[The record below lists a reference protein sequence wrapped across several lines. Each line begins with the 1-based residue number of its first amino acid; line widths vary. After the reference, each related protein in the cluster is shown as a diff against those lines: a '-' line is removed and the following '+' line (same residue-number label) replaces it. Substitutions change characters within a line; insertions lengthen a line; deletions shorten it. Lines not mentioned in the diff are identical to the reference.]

1 MVRDELIYATM
12 EEIEQFLRGNFRIPT
27 EERTNSSE
35 LLFHSSELLFHS
47 SEVSFH
53 SSEVLFRPSVENFC
67 FSASYLQIP
76 PWKFNLYENKTM

>member
-35 LLFHSSELLFHS
+35 LLFHSSE
-47 SEVSFH
+47 VSFH
-53 SSEVLFRPSVENFC
+53 SSEVLFRPSVENFY

-76 PWKFNLYENKTM
+76 PWKFNLYEDKTM

>member
-27 EERTNSSE
+27 EERTN
-35 LLFHSSELLFHS
+35 SSELLFHS

>member
-1 MVRDELIYATM
+1 MVRYELIYATM

-27 EERTNSSE
+27 KERTN
-35 LLFHSSELLFHS
+35 S

-53 SSEVLFRPSVENFC
+53 SSEVLFRPLVENFC

-76 PWKFNLYENKTM
+76 PWKFNLYEKKSS

>member
-35 LLFHSSELLFHS
+35 LLFHSSE
-47 SEVSFH
+47 VSFH
-53 SSEVLFRPSVENFC
+53 SSEVLFHFSVENFC

-76 PWKFNLYENKTM
+76 PWKFNLYEDKTV

>member
-35 LLFHSSELLFHS
+35 LLFHSSEVLFH
-47 SEVSFH
+47 F
-53 SSEVLFRPSVENFC
+53 SVENFC